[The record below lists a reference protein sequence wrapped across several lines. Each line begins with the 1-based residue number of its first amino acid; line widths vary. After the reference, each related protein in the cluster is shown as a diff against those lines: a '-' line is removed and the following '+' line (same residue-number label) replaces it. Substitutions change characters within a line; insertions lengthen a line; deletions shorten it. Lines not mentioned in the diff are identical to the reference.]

1 MRIDFDDISL
11 VIKGTTVLD
20 GVTFHVKH
28 GSFVS
33 VLGASGAGKSTLL
46 NILSGLTVQ
55 SGGSILF
62 DGKAVD
68 DLPPERRDVTMV
80 FQDSR
85 LFPNMSVLDNVAFPL
100 KVRGVAK
107 TERRERA
114 DEMLERVQLGGFG
127 ARRVNEL
134 SGGQRQRVA
143 LARALVPRP
152 RAVLL
157 DEPFNGLDEALREDM
172 RALVLQLHDDL
183 ATTMLMVTHDP
194 LEALTMSDRVAYLSH
209 GRLVQ
214 VGTPDQTLL
223 SPSSPEVASCFKATS
238 ALEGTVANGAFR
250 KGKLSIPAIGTPD
263 GPAIML
269 RTADGNVSVH
279 AIAQPD
285 PVSVHESATTYACS
299 LGDNP
304 EEE

>member
-11 VIKGTTVLD
+11 VIKGTAVLE
-20 GVTFHVKH
+20 GVTFHVEH

-55 SGGSILF
+55 TGGSVLF
-62 DGKAVD
+62 DGRGVD

-100 KVRGVAK
+100 KVRGVSRA
-107 TERRERA
+107 ERREQA
-114 DEMLERVQLGGFG
+114 DDMLERVQLGGFG
-127 ARRVNEL
+127 TRRVNEL

-143 LARALVPRP
+143 LARALVARP
-152 RAVLL
+152 KAVLL
-157 DEPFNGLDEALREDM
+157 DEPFSGLDEALREDM
-172 RALVLQLHDDL
+172 RALVLHLHGEL
-183 ATTMLMVTHDP
+183 ETTMLMVTHDP

-214 VGTPDQTLL
+214 VGAPDQILL
-223 SPSSPEVASCFKATS
+223 SPASPEVASCFKATS
-238 ALEGTVANGAFR
+238 ALEGEVSGGVFH
-250 KGKLSIPAIGTPD
+250 KGNLVIPVIGVPD

-269 RTADGNVSVH
+269 RTANGSVSVH
-279 AIAQPD
+279 TVAQGIAAGNPRGAD
-285 PVSVHESATTYACS
+285 THRNDSV
-299 LGDNP
+299 GN
-304 EEE
+304 EE